1 MKVGLIGPPVKNIG
15 IYNLNMPTRGGGEKL
30 TLVLAEHL
38 SRNHNVQLFHDA
50 PLERKLLED
59 TFRVDL
65 RMVKFTQLDRI
76 GPPLR
81 VLARLRGRRTPF
93 STHHYLQLK
102 KLKLDLFINVS
113 HRSVLHCPA
122 EKGIFV
128 CMFPHDVDQDG
139 LGDGA
144 VRRGLSKL
152 SGSIEQSLTGVD
164 RRWLDSYGDIVAISK
179 YSADWVERLW
189 ERKAQVVYP
198 PVDNMGPP
206 SEKENMIL
214 HVGRFTSSKAELQHH
229 DKAQEFLLAAFC
241 DMKQLHQEG
250 WELHF
255 AGNVGS
261 SADAKQLAE
270 SLVQKAAGLPVKFHF
285 NVTFGELREL
295 YRRAAIYWH
304 ATGIGTDPNIYPA
317 RHEHFGIT
325 TVEAMSA
332 GAVPVVINSGGQTET
347 VTEAVDGF
355 RWEDVAELIQRTQQL
370 ATDSALRDRLSHAA
384 IESSRTFSREAFTVE
399 MDRIIAQVL
408 ETISA

>member
-1 MKVGLIGPPVKNIG
+1 VKNIG

-30 TLVLAEHL
+30 TVVLAEHL
-38 SRNHNVQLFHDA
+38 SRNHNVQLFHDV

-59 TFRVDL
+59 TFGVDL
-65 RMVKFTQLDRI
+65 SRVKFTQLDRI

-122 EKGIFV
+122 KKGIFV
-128 CMFPHDVDQDG
+128 CMFPYDVDQDHRG
-139 LGDGA
+139 EGT
-144 VRRGLSKL
+144 VRRGLSSL

-164 RRWLDSYGDIVAISK
+164 RTSWLDSYGDIVAISK

-189 ERKAQVVYP
+189 ARKAQVVYP

-214 HVGRFTSSKAELQHH
+214 HVGRFSSSKAELEHH
-229 DKAQEFLLAAFC
+229 DKAQEFLLAAFS

-250 WELHF
+250 WELQF

-270 SLVQKAAGLPVKFHF
+270 SLAEKAAGLAVKFHF
-285 NVTFGELREL
+285 NVTFQELREL

-332 GAVPVVINSGGQTET
+332 GGVPVVINSGGQTET

-355 RWEDVAELIQRTQQL
+355 RWEDVAELVQRTQQL
-370 ATDSALRDRLSHAA
+370 ATDSALRDRLSRAA
-384 IESSRTFSREAFTVE
+384 IESSRRFSREAFTDG
-399 MDRIIAQVL
+399 MDRIIGQAL

>member
-1 MKVGLIGPPVKNIG
+1 VKNIG

-30 TLVLAEHL
+30 TVVLAEHL
-38 SRNHNVQLFHDA
+38 SRNHNVQLFHDV
-50 PLERKLLED
+50 PLEQKLLED
-59 TFRVDL
+59 TFGVGLSR
-65 RMVKFTQLDRI
+65 VKFTQLDRI

-102 KLKLDLFINVS
+102 KLKLDLFINIS

-128 CMFPHDVDQDG
+128 CMFPHDVDQDHRG
-139 LGDGA
+139 EA
-144 VRRGLSKL
+144 TVRRGLSNL

-164 RRWLDSYGDIVAISK
+164 RTSWLDSYGDIVAISK

-189 ERKAQVVYP
+189 ARKAQVVYP

-214 HVGRFTSSKAELQHH
+214 HVGRFSSSKAELEHH
-229 DKAQEFLLAAFC
+229 DKAQEFLLAAFS

-270 SLVQKAAGLPVKFHF
+270 SLVQKAAGLAVKFHF
-285 NVTFGELREL
+285 NVTFEELREL

-332 GAVPVVINSGGQTET
+332 GGVPVVINSGGQTET
-347 VTEAVDGF
+347 VTEGVDGF
-355 RWEDVAELIQRTQQL
+355 RWEDVAELVQRTQQL
-370 ATDSALRDRLSHAA
+370 ATDSALRDRLSCAA
-384 IESSRTFSREAFTVE
+384 IASSRRFSREVFTDG
-399 MDRIIAQVL
+399 MDRIIGQVL